1 MQIHS
6 YLTFNGNCRE
16 AMSFYQDCLGG
27 DLVLQTIGDS
37 PLSKKMPKK
46 MKNCILHATLKKET
60 FVLHGSD
67 IVPHTG
73 LIKGNAVSFALDC
86 SGEEELKRIYSKLS
100 TNSKINHPI
109 QNTFWGALFGGLTDK
124 YGHHWLLNYNK
135 ENTH

>member
-46 MKNCILHATLKKET
+46 IFRALEKNIGEHLLLKLKKI
-60 FVLHGSD
+60 L
-67 IVPHTG
+67 
-73 LIKGNAVSFALDC
+73 LIYL
-86 SGEEELKRIYSKLS
+86 
-100 TNSKINHPI
+100 
-109 QNTFWGALFGGLTDK
+109 
-124 YGHHWLLNYNK
+124 
-135 ENTH
+135 